1 MRCLVLVMFLSLT
14 LNLFAAEFEIFTL
27 SKATVD
33 ETNATVYYIDQGD
46 QLLESI
52 NQTMLA
58 KGVRN
63 EEQGK
68 PYAAQELKHALANQV
83 KGLLKA
89 GRYQLKY
96 FPAIVVDGQYVIYGT
111 TDIDAYEELKP

>member
-1 MRCLVLVMFLSLT
+1 MRSLVLIMFISFPVG
-14 LNLFAAEFEIFTL
+14 LFAAEFEIFTL
-27 SKATVD
+27 SKEIID
-33 ETNATVYYIDQGD
+33 ETNVTVYYIDQGD
-46 QLLESI
+46 QLLNSI
-52 NQTMLA
+52 NQLMLS
-58 KGVRN
+58 KGIRD

-68 PYAAQELKHALANQV
+68 RYATPDLSNALVNQV

-111 TDIDAYEELKP
+111 TDIGSYDELKP